1 MDFSFVSNGIISILE
16 NILLI
21 DIDLDASKSIEI
33 VEFEFCELEQDRSN
47 VIVDINNIVFMNLFL
62 VLSILRLR
70 MISNHPQQNL
80 IFPWTI
86 IVLITTPLTM
96 RK

>member
-21 DIDLDASKSIEI
+21 DIDLDASKSMEI
-33 VEFEFCELEQDRSN
+33 VEFEFSELEQDRSN

-62 VLSILRLR
+62 VFSVV
-70 MISNHPQQNL
+70 
-80 IFPWTI
+80 IFN
-86 IVLITTPLTM
+86 
-96 RK
+96 

>member
-33 VEFEFCELEQDRSN
+33 VEFEFCEFEQDRSN

-70 MISNHPQQNL
+70 MI
-80 IFPWTI
+80 
-86 IVLITTPLTM
+86 
-96 RK
+96 

>member
-47 VIVDINNIVFMNLFL
+47 VIVDINNIFL